1 MENLRGVSDFDPSE
15 RTTEYGN
22 LDRAPFIGGEYYND
36 EDHFHEFIKFDNIRL
51 DQDEVISAPGVI
63 PTKDLSF
70 WSLGY
75 TAVYVEI
82 AEATYAYC

>member
-1 MENLRGVSDFDPSE
+1 MVPSGRSGIE
-15 RTTEYGN
+15 IMNDWDTLGR
-22 LDRAPFIGGEYYND
+22 RATASNS
-36 EDHFHEFIKFDNIRL
+36 IKFDNIRL

-63 PTKDLSF
+63 PTKNLSF
-70 WSLGY
+70 WLLGY